1 MILVDTNILIDYY
14 RSRDSELAKKI
25 DSMDIAICGAVKTE
39 VLHGALDD
47 NEIDNIIR
55 SFMGFEL
62 KVTDEYDWEFTGIML
77 QTLRQNGYQ
86 IPVTDAI
93 IAYTA
98 MKYDIPLWTKDHHFK
113 LMQAVYPELKL
124 YEESM

>member
-1 MILVDTNILIDYY
+1 MILFDTNVLIDFWKQPE
-14 RSRDSELAKKI
+14 ELLKI
-25 DSMDIAICGAVKTE
+25 NITPENFAICGPVKTE
-39 VLHGALDD
+39 LIHGSKDD
-47 NEIDNIIR
+47 DETDR
-55 SFMGFEL
+55 LLGFFQSFKL
-62 KVTDEYDWEFTGIML
+62 YTIDEYDWEFTGIML

-98 MKYDIPLWTKDHHFK
+98 MKYDIPLWTRDHHFK